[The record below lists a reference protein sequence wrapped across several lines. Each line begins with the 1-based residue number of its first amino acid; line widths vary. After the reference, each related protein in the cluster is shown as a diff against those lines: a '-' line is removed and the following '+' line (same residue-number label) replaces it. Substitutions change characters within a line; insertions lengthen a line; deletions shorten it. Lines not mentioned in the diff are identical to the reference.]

1 VVNIHDILTLY
12 EYNYWATRRILA
24 AGANVSL
31 EQFQA
36 PAAHSHGSLRGTLV
50 HTLHQVT
57 SISQCS

>member
-12 EYNYWATRRILA
+12 GYNYWATRRILA

-50 HTLHQVT
+50 HTFHQVT